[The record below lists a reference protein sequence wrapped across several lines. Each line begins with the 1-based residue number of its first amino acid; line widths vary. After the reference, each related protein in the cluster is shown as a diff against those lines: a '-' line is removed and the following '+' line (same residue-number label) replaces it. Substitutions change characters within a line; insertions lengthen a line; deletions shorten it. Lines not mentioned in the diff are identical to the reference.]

1 MKLYIGGV
9 YQGQE
14 ELAKRENPD
23 AEIFFDFHETV
34 RRAVLTEGK
43 EPRAFAQSFI
53 QEHPEA
59 VIVANEVG
67 AGVVPLAAEDRAFR
81 EAVGRALCV
90 IAQEAES
97 VTRCVCGIGVRIK

>member
-1 MKLYIGGV
+1 MKLYIGGA

-14 ELAKRENPD
+14 ELARKENPD
-23 AEIFFDFHETV
+23 GALFCDFHETI
-34 RRAVLTEGK
+34 RKAVVQEHQ
-43 EPRAFAQSFI
+43 EPRAFAHSFCL
-53 QEHPEA
+53 EHPHA
-59 VIVANEVG
+59 IVVANEVG
-67 AGVVPLAAEDRAFR
+67 AGVVPMMAEERAFR